1 MSWDLEALFTISQA
15 FLMVSEKP
23 VMRHLANS
31 LIKTLSEELT
41 KKMASFLADV
51 KKQTETGWI

>member
-1 MSWDLEALFTISQA
+1 
-15 FLMVSEKP
+15 MVSEKP

-51 KKQTETGWI
+51 KKQTETGWT